1 MRSAEQGAQSFL
13 WAVMDGQFA
22 RGDAPE
28 TTLVRECKVVEVRK
42 EEVKDEKVQKALWEE
57 TERVVKAVEERSAV
71 RRTLEKRELDDVEK
85 KEKAKEKKQPKRI
98 DVTKA

>member
-1 MRSAEQGAQSFL
+1 
-13 WAVMDGQFA
+13 
-22 RGDAPE
+22 
-28 TTLVRECKVVEVRK
+28 VEVRK

-57 TERVVKAVEERSAV
+57 TERVVKAVEERSAI